1 MPSSARFVGRNSGTW
16 WPSFF
21 WTHGYQLQLSAAA
34 EREPA
39 STPRQLGK
47 ITSSGPQPA
56 RKTVEEKAAL
66 TTKFFELVF
75 VCLLFHFAQLWLGV
89 HLSLVYPCSYCLYF
103 SSDWAPRVSIS
114 YKIAFVAGISDEY
127 KMKFKGGRLARKSLS
142 SQKRVRP
149 QLYHPTMVNFCLEEL
164 HLRRILFFLVQKQS
178 SYPPLWK
185 CYPKCC

>member
-1 MPSSARFVGRNSGTW
+1 MTFFLLNSW
-16 WPSFF
+16 LP
-21 WTHGYQLQLSAAA
+21 AAA
-34 EREPA
+34 ERCSREGTCLNPQAAGQNNIIWA
-39 STPRQLGK
+39 STRQENGWRK
-47 ITSSGPQPA
+47 GSSYNQILW
-56 RKTVEEKAAL
+56 VS
-66 TTKFFELVF
+66 
-75 VCLLFHFAQLWLGV
+75 VCLFVVSLCTALARCA
-89 HLSLVYPCSYCLYF
+89 LVYPCSYCLYF

-114 YKIAFVAGISDEY
+114 YKIAFVVGISDEY